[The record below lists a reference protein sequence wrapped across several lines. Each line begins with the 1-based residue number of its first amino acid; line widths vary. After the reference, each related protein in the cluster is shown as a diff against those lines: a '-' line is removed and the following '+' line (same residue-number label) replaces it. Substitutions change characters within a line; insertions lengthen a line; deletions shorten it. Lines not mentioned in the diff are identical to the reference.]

1 MARLREEYNKTL
13 KKELAKE
20 LGLTNLIE
28 VPTLKKIVIN
38 VQLEEEG
45 TIVFTFIRRITVK
58 KKLMLGCLF

>member
-20 LGLTNLIE
+20 LGLTNLME

-38 VQLEEEG
+38 VMVYVG
-45 TIVFTFIRRITVK
+45 I
-58 KKLMLGCLF
+58 KKLQK